1 MENDVTYPDP
11 YSRPAPDR
19 FIRRWLVITGC
30 IAALMLLWQFLPAIE
45 AWFSP
50 REAAE
55 RTVTPRGDLAADEQ
69 TTIQLFEKSRGSVVY
84 ITTAQLVRDVWSRNV
99 FSVPRGTSSG
109 FIWDD
114 AGHVVTNFHVIQG
127 ASSAT
132 VKLADGR
139 DYQAA
144 LVGASPEHDIAV
156 LKIGVGF
163 KRPPA
168 VPVGTSAD
176 LQVGQKVIAIGN
188 PFGLEQ
194 TVTVGIVSAKGRVI
208 GAGPYDDFIQTD
220 ASINPG
226 NSGGPL
232 FNAKGEVIGIN
243 TAIVRGGQGIG
254 FATPVNAAKNII
266 PQLRDKGKVTRG
278 WLGVTVQDVSA
289 DLAKSFGL
297 EEAQGA
303 LVSEVVQDSPADKA
317 GIKRGDIILSL
328 NDNEIN
334 ILNDLPRL
342 VSNRTVGE
350 KVEIVLF
357 RNGKKVKVKAVLAS
371 TPEEETVAKGEPG
384 DDTSKLGMAVSEVT
398 PEIMRFYNL
407 K

>member
-1 MENDVTYPDP
+1 
-11 YSRPAPDR
+11 
-19 FIRRWLVITGC
+19 
-30 IAALMLLWQFLPAIE
+30 MLLWQFLPAIE

-69 TTIQLFEKSRGSVVY
+69 ATIQLFEKSRDSVVY

-99 FSVPRGTSSG
+99 FFVPRGTGSG

-163 KRPPA
+163 KRPPS

-176 LQVGQKVIAIGN
+176 LKVGQKVFAIGN
-188 PFGLEQ
+188 PFGLDW
-194 TVTVGIVSAKGRVI
+194 TLTTGIVSALDRTLSGD
-208 GAGPYDDFIQTD
+208 ASGPAIDHLIQTD
-220 ASINPG
+220 AAINPG

-232 FNAKGEVIGIN
+232 LDSAGRLIGIN
-243 TAIVRGGQGIG
+243 TAIYSPSGASAGIG
-254 FATPVNAAKNII
+254 FAVPVDTVMRVVPQIIKTGKYIRPALGIEVDEQLNARLQALTGS
-266 PQLRDKGKVTRG
+266 QGVFVLRVAPG
-278 WLGVTVQDVSA
+278 SA
-289 DLAKSFGL
+289 
-297 EEAQGA
+297 AQ
-303 LVSEVVQDSPADKA
+303 KA
-317 GIKRGDIILSL
+317 G
-328 NDNEIN
+328 
-334 ILNDLPRL
+334 
-342 VSNRTVGE
+342 
-350 KVEIVLF
+350 
-357 RNGKKVKVKAVLAS
+357 LAG
-371 TPEEETVAKGEPG
+371 V
-384 DDTSKLGMAVSEVT
+384 EVT
-398 PEIMRFYNL
+398 PQGIAPGDRIVRIDGAAVDDVARLLARLDDKKVGDVVVLSVERAGKSREVRVEL
-407 K
+407 QPGV